1 MHVWEGRN
9 VNFLL
14 DATAFRVS
22 VGENGSVFDSA
33 GAEKEV
39 NRNSNV
45 GKCWST
51 VWVRGEEKFS
61 TLWAG
66 GEHGWDTFSISIP
79 DVTKYSLKLGL
90 NSSAVGLYK
99 SIIPDHL

>member
-1 MHVWEGRN
+1 MHVWEWRN

-39 NRNSNV
+39 NWISNV
-45 GKCWST
+45 GKCWGT
-51 VWVRGEEKFS
+51 VWGRGEES
-61 TLWAG
+61 TLWRVG
-66 GEHGWDTFSISIP
+66 NTGERHKATLSAE
-79 DVTKYSLKLGL
+79 VTKHSLKLGM
-90 NSSAVGLYK
+90 NSSVVDLYK
-99 SIIPDHL
+99 WIITE

>member
-14 DATAFRVS
+14 DATAFWVS
-22 VGENGSVFDSA
+22 VGENGSEFDSA

-39 NRNSNV
+39 NRISNV
-45 GKCWST
+45 GKCWGT
-51 VWVRGEEKFS
+51 VWVRGEERFS

-66 GEHGWDTFSISIP
+66 GEHGWDTQGNP
-79 DVTKYSLKLGL
+79 WR
-90 NSSAVGLYK
+90 N
-99 SIIPDHL
+99 